1 MKIYWVIILTVLATV
16 KTVGAEWNIPQGLT
30 LVASPVSGPVSS
42 VLQDQASRIDSMWH
56 ISKATPKWKFYSG
69 STQVLQ
75 SSTHPHIEALQ
86 ANHGYVVQASQTLQ
100 IATNPISIPAIT
112 PATGFQLTPLVPWD
126 SAPIPVANIANT
138 LAASGPLH
146 AIFTLEAGQW
156 LAYFHNPNLATQN
169 IRNQFNSVGTLT
181 EVTAGR
187 AYFVSFSPSS
197 EMITIRNHKTEHT
210 TLNLPQVMV
219 GNVPGRISG
228 IVNGEALIVP
238 LSSSQPFT
246 FTTWPDAVKFRTI
259 ESQVSFNS
267 LSEFEFRMT
276 DQTAPATHYASA
288 SANQFQSTIDPFG
301 QTNSTITLNAN
312 ISGVVFTTPIP
323 GILTASGS
331 STNSGL
337 DANDGH
343 SDTFSTFGFAVSN
356 YIGKLEQFPLMA
368 SHIPGFVNI
377 PLTLKFAVPQT
388 KFSIS
393 GSNSTFSGFV
403 IPSFQIAP

>member
-16 KTVGAEWNIPQGLT
+16 EIVGAEWNIPQGLT

-86 ANHGYVVQASQTLQ
+86 ANHGYVVQASSQALP
-100 IATNPISIPAIT
+100 IVTNPISIPAIT

-169 IRNQFNSVGTLT
+169 IRNQLNSVGTLT

-187 AYFVSFSPSS
+187 AYFVSFSPQSVFALTASVSQHQALSS
-197 EMITIRNHKTEHT
+197 
-210 TLNLPQVMV
+210 PQILV
-219 GNVPGRISG
+219 GNVPGKILSINNR
-228 IVNGEALIVP
+228 EAMIVP
-238 LSSSQPFT
+238 LSSTQPFT
-246 FTTWPDAVKFRTI
+246 FSAWPDSIKFQLSGVNHATVLSSTI
-259 ESQVSFNS
+259 EVDVRSNSPYFANVKGPKFIIEAPANS
-267 LSEFEFRMT
+267 LTVESIFPGADLYPASDSNYMIEFV
-276 DQTAPATHYASA
+276 AALS
-288 SANQFQSTIDPFG
+288 SANFSSLSNAGTDRSTSTSYQILID
-301 QTNSTITLNAN
+301 I
-312 ISGVVFTTPIP
+312 
-323 GILTASGS
+323 ASFVQKGS
-331 STNSGL
+331 
-337 DANDGH
+337 
-343 SDTFSTFGFAVSN
+343 
-356 YIGKLEQFPLMA
+356 
-368 SHIPGFVNI
+368 
-377 PLTLKFAVPQT
+377 TLKTDLLGLSQT
-388 KFSIS
+388 ISVDFGNTILQPLGESLGFSKFKIT
-393 GSNSTFSGFV
+393 NFV
-403 IPSFQIAP
+403 VNP